1 VSSER
6 QPERHP
12 HVHLHAP
19 LRPAHRRPA
28 HRRRCRALR
37 EVRQPALIGVGA
49 ERPPRAA
56 PRLRSP
62 VPSSVPHT
70 PPHPGA
76 ASRFSRLGVETA
88 PLALAEPAPERAD
101 RCQPHKAPSSSRAR
115 NPKASRISGGTANAL
130 PVIRGLTCF
139 KSLNA
144 ERPCGGGGCGCG
156 KPI

>member
-76 ASRFSRLGVETA
+76 ASRFSRAWRGDRAARARRASPRACGSLPA
-88 PLALAEPAPERAD
+88 AQSALLLAREESESIPDQRRYRQRPPCHPRVDLLQEPERREAV
-101 RCQPHKAPSSSRAR
+101 RRR
-115 NPKASRISGGTANAL
+115 RL
-130 PVIRGLTCF
+130 WLR
-139 KSLNA
+139 
-144 ERPCGGGGCGCG
+144 
-156 KPI
+156 